1 MTGGPH
7 ERIAWELLRARGADA
22 LAFLQGQLTQDLEGV
37 EGEAVALLLGPD
49 GLVVTD
55 ARVTPAEGGYDLVV
69 PAGLAGAALARLTRF
84 RLRVACDLDDAG
96 PAEGP
101 FATVADR
108 VAAGW
113 PGEPEFARALSPQAL
128 GAAVVASAV
137 SFTKGCY
144 VGQELVARLD
154 SRGARVPF
162 RLVRA
167 TGPDAA
173 AIDAALRSAGPAGS
187 SGVTSAAGSDGAAVA
202 LGVAHR
208 SLADG
213 EHDGVTVETL

>member
-1 MTGGPH
+1 VTGGPH
-7 ERIAWELLRARGADA
+7 ERIAWERLRARGADA
-22 LAFLQGQLTQDLEGV
+22 LTFLQGQLTQDLEGV
-37 EGEAVALLLGPD
+37 GAGAVALLLGPD
-49 GLVVTD
+49 GVVLTD
-55 ARVTPAEGGYDLVV
+55 ARVTRAEGGYDLVV

-101 FATVADR
+101 FATVAER

-113 PGEPEFARALSPQAL
+113 PGEPEFARGLAPQAL
-128 GAAVVASAV
+128 GAAVVAAAV

-167 TGPDAA
+167 AGPDAA
-173 AIDAALRSAGPAGS
+173 SVDAALRSAGPGVP
-187 SGVTSAAGSDGAAVA
+187 SGVTSVALVGGPVLA

-213 EHDGVTVETL
+213 EHGGVTVETL